1 MAVAGKEWVGGWSE
15 VGSGVGAWSEVG
27 SGWVVWVYIYVHVC
41 GWCGCTCM
49 CMCVGVWVLRM
60 HVACVL
66 CGVMSSHLWSTKQ
79 CSLCFSC
86 PHILLELSQL
96 DNEQFK
102 APRERVTF
110 VLNSVKILTS
120 ILAPSVCV
128 CVRPRVGVS
137 VCLDVCVSA
146 CLCVSVFLLC
156 W

>member
-1 MAVAGKEWVGGWSE
+1 MGGWSGVGGWSEVGSGWVGGVRWEWVGGWSE
-15 VGSGVGAWSEVG
+15 VGSGVSGVG
-27 SGWVVWVYIYVHVC
+27 VHVC
-41 GWCGCTCM
+41 AC
-49 CMCVGVWVLRM
+49 VWVLRM
-60 HVACVL
+60 HVAGVL

>member
-1 MAVAGKEWVGGWSE
+1 MGAWSEVGSGWVGGVRWEWVGGWSE
-15 VGSGVGAWSEVG
+15 VGSGVGGVG
-27 SGWVVWVYIYVHVC
+27 VHVC
-41 GWCGCTCM
+41 AC
-49 CMCVGVWVLRM
+49 VWVLRM
-60 HVACVL
+60 HVAGVL

-102 APRERVTF
+102 APRERFTF

-128 CVRPRVGVS
+128 SVRVS
-137 VCLDVCVSA
+137 VCRCVWTSACLRVCVSVYFCCA
-146 CLCVSVFLLC
+146 GK
-156 W
+156 